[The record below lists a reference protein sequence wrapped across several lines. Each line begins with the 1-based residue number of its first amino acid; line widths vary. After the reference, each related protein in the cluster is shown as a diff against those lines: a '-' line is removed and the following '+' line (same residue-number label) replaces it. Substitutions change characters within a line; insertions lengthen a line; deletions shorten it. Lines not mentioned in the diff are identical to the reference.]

1 MHRRSK
7 YYAGAILDSQSLE
20 LLLESDPGEPL
31 GSWSFALTADA
42 DPLVIW
48 SHIQDALREWPL
60 DQVHL
65 ALGLNAERTSQFR
78 RLLLESAPGL
88 CSLEVASDM
97 HMILLGAHEGE
108 PGLVLSLNAKVMAQ
122 CLDAERHSHRKGGW
136 GFPFDVGGTS
146 WLGSQALAQT
156 LLLLDG
162 RLSPDFSDSM
172 LHQALLD
179 QCGPSPEKIR
189 DWLHVAKAEDYERLG
204 FLVLDHAEHK
214 DQAALRLM
222 QKAGDEIGQLILSF
236 DKEQSLPLSLVGGP
250 AARMKPYL
258 PQWLQNWA
266 IEPQASALHG
276 AVLMA
281 RRPDLHEICI
291 VPQMSWKVQS
301 ASKLKTSIDALRP
314 DPDATTPLYIQLKN
328 KFAQAIQNGHWCPGH
343 ALPSER
349 YLSEALDVSRITIR
363 KTLELLLD
371 EGLIERQQGAGTFVK
386 QRIEQPISVLTG
398 FSDEMKARGIVAE
411 TRVLESFIRT
421 ATAEEALTL
430 SLKPGQ
436 QVAFLKRLRLADG
449 KPVAVE
455 YSVLP
460 RHIVPNPYVI
470 TGSLYAYLKMQK
482 QMPVRALQHL
492 RANIVSSTERDLL
505 QATDDTAVLYIT
517 RVGYLADG
525 TPVEFTHSY
534 YRGDSYDFI
543 AELQTEKNAEAV
555 PQQRG
560 RAPL

>member
-1 MHRRSK
+1 MHRRPK
-7 YYAGAILDSQSLE
+7 CFAGAIISSQSLD
-20 LLLESDPGEPL
+20 LLVESEAGERLISCSLPPVPQDDPAALWNG
-31 GSWSFALTADA
+31 LTASLGDL
-42 DPLVIW
+42 PL
-48 SHIQDALREWPL
+48 H
-60 DQVHL
+60 QVHL
-65 ALGLNAERTSQFR
+65 ALGLDTAKTSQFR
-78 RLLLESAPGL
+78 RQLIENAPRF
-88 CSLEVASDM
+88 CSLEVASDI
-97 HMILLGAHEGE
+97 HMILLGAHGGE
-108 PGLVLSLNAKVMAQ
+108 PGLVLGLGSKVLAQ
-122 CLDAERHSHRKGGW
+122 CFDAERHSHRKGGW
-136 GFPFDVGGTS
+136 GFPFDIGSTG
-146 WLGSQALAQT
+146 WLGWQALSQT
-156 LLLLDG
+156 LSLLDG
-162 RLSPDFSDSM
+162 RLSTEFSDAM

-189 DWLHVAKAEDYERLG
+189 DWLLAVQAADYERLG
-204 FLVLDHAEHK
+204 YLVLDHA
-214 DQAALRLM
+214 DQNDPAALGLM
-222 QKAGDEIGQLILSF
+222 QKAADEIGQLIRSF
-236 DKEQSLPLSLVGGP
+236 DKDQSLPLSLFGS
-250 AARMKPYL
+250 AAERMKPYL
-258 PQWLQNWA
+258 PPWLQKWA
-266 IEPQASALHG
+266 GPARRTALDG

-281 RRPDLHEICI
+281 RQPDLHEICI

-301 ASKLKTSIDALRP
+301 TSKLKNSIDALRP

-328 KFAQAIQNGHWCPGH
+328 KFAQAIQNGLWSPGH

-363 KTLELLLD
+363 KTLELLLE

-398 FSDEMKARGIVAE
+398 FSDEMKARGIQPE

-460 RHIVPNPYVI
+460 RHVLPNPYVM

-482 QMPVRALQHL
+482 LMPVRALQHL

-505 QATDDTAVLYIT
+505 QANDDTAVLYIT

-543 AELQTEKNAEAV
+543 AELQTDKNVEAT
-555 PQQRG
+555 PQHRG